1 MNLYTQISDMFS
13 RELNAHGRAFVN
25 YEALAGVEKKDMTID
40 GFPAKLLFNPARVRS
55 VMADVSPEAL
65 QQRACFLCPD
75 GVEEH
80 QLTHNWDSPTGH
92 TYYIRVNPFP
102 IFSPHFTVSSSVHE
116 RQELLPHLESM
127 LHLAQQLPEMTIFYN
142 GPMCGASAPDH
153 MHFQAV
159 PRHSLPI
166 EDHFSTNYA
175 NAILVQETDLQTHLA
190 AVKKVLAM
198 GTIPEEASQTGSLTI
213 GASHAEEYEPRW
225 NIVSWYEPA
234 PNGDVQH
241 SSMAQSAIQNSSELS
256 SQQKTILNN
265 TEQPLNHIEPTP
277 AGSFHTVIFFRKESR
292 PMCFFAPEEERILFS
307 PATVEMAGIGIVAN
321 RESFDRLTPD
331 RLRDII
337 REVADTPYPVTNSQ

>member
-13 RELNAHGRAFVN
+13 RELASHGRAFVN
-25 YEALAGVEKKDMTID
+25 YQALSQVEVKDMTID
-40 GFPAKLLFNPARVRS
+40 GFPAKLFFNPARVRS

-65 QQRACFLCPD
+65 QKRACFLCPD

-127 LHLAQQLPEMTIFYN
+127 LHLAKELPEMTIFYN

-198 GTIPEEASQTGSLTI
+198 GTIPEEASQTGSLTA

-234 PNGDVQH
+234 
-241 SSMAQSAIQNSSELS
+241 SSP
-256 SQQKTILNN
+256 KFN
-265 TEQPLNHIEPTP
+265 TN
-277 AGSFHTVIFFRKESR
+277 VFFRKESR
-292 PMCFFAPEEERILFS
+292 PMCFFAPEQERILFS

-321 RESFDRLTPD
+321 RESFDRLTPSK
-331 RLRDII
+331 LRDII
-337 REVADTPYPVTNSQ
+337 REVADTLPITDTQ

>member
-1 MNLYTQISDMFS
+1 MTLYQQISDMFS
-13 RELNAHGRAFVN
+13 RELDAHGRAFIN
-25 YEALAGVEKKDMTID
+25 YQALAQVEVKDMTID
-40 GFPAKLLFNPARVRS
+40 GFPAKLFFNPARVRS

-65 QQRACFLCPD
+65 QKRACFLCPD

-127 LHLAQQLPEMTIFYN
+127 LHLAKELPEMTIFYN

-166 EDHFSTNYA
+166 EDHFDANYA
-175 NAILVQETDLQTHLA
+175 NAVLVQETDLQAHLA

-198 GTIPEEASQTGSLTI
+198 GTIPEEASQTGSLTA

-234 PNGDVQH
+234 
-241 SSMAQSAIQNSSELS
+241 SSPKFN
-256 SQQKTILNN
+256 TI
-265 TEQPLNHIEPTP
+265 
-277 AGSFHTVIFFRKESR
+277 IFFRKESR

-321 RESFDRLTPD
+321 RESFDRLTPEK
-331 RLRDII
+331 LRDII
-337 REVADTPYPVTNSQ
+337 CEVADALPITDTQ

>member
-1 MNLYTQISDMFS
+1 MFS
-13 RELNAHGRAFVN
+13 RELASHGRAFVN
-25 YEALAGVEKKDMTID
+25 YQALSQVEVKDMTID
-40 GFPAKLLFNPARVRS
+40 GFPAKLFFNPARVRS

-65 QQRACFLCPD
+65 QKRACFLCPD

-127 LHLAQQLPEMTIFYN
+127 LHLAKELPEMTIFYN

-175 NAILVQETDLQTHLA
+175 NAILVQEDDLQDHLA

-198 GTIPEEASQTGSLTI
+198 GTIPNEASQTGSLTA

-225 NIVSWYEPA
+225 NIVSWYEP
-234 PNGDVQH
+234 D
-241 SSMAQSAIQNSSELS
+241 SNSPQDGL
-256 SQQKTILNN
+256 TA
-265 TEQPLNHIEPTP
+265 
-277 AGSFHTVIFFRKESR
+277 AGSQTSNSRRRSFNTIVFFRKESR

-321 RESFDRLTPD
+321 RESFDRLTPA

-337 REVADTPYPVTNSQ
+337 REVADEIV

>member
-1 MNLYTQISDMFS
+1 MLFQRINDMFS
-13 RELNAHGRAFVN
+13 RELNAHGRAFLN
-25 YEALAGVEKKDMTID
+25 YEALGGVEKKDMTID
-40 GFPAKLLFNPARVRS
+40 GFPAQLFFNPARVRS

-65 QQRACFLCPD
+65 QKRACFLCPD
-75 GVEEH
+75 GIEEH

-127 LHLAQQLPEMTIFYN
+127 LHLAKELPEMTIFYN

-166 EDHFSTNYA
+166 EDHFDTNYA
-175 NAILVQETDLQTHLA
+175 NAIMVQEADLQDHLT
-190 AVKKVLAM
+190 AVKRILAM

-225 NIVSWYEPA
+225 NIVSWYD
-234 PNGDVQH
+234 N
-241 SSMAQSAIQNSSELS
+241 
-256 SQQKTILNN
+256 
-265 TEQPLNHIEPTP
+265 
-277 AGSFHTVIFFRKESR
+277 SFHTIIFFRKESR

-321 RESFDRLTPD
+321 RESFDRLTPSK
-331 RLRDII
+331 LRDII
-337 REVADTPYPVTNSQ
+337 REVADTLPITDTQ

>member
-1 MNLYTQISDMFS
+1 MFS
-13 RELNAHGRAFVN
+13 RELEAHGRAFLN

-40 GFPAKLLFNPARVRS
+40 GFPAQLFFNPARVRS

-166 EDHFSTNYA
+166 EDHFDTNYA
-175 NAILVQETDLQTHLA
+175 NAILVQEADLQDQLA
-190 AVKKVLAM
+190 AVKRILAM

-213 GASHAEEYEPRW
+213 GASQADEYEPRW
-225 NIVSWYEPA
+225 NIVSWY
-234 PNGDVQH
+234 DD
-241 SSMAQSAIQNSSELS
+241 
-256 SQQKTILNN
+256 T
-265 TEQPLNHIEPTP
+265 
-277 AGSFHTVIFFRKESR
+277 FHTVIFFRRESR

-307 PATVEMAGIGIVAN
+307 PATVEMGGIGIVAN
-321 RESFDRLTPD
+321 RESFDRLTPEK
-331 RLRDII
+331 LREII
-337 REVADTPYPVTNSQ
+337 REVADKLV

>member
-1 MNLYTQISDMFS
+1 MFS
-13 RELNAHGRAFVN
+13 RELASHGRAFVN
-25 YEALAGVEKKDMTID
+25 YQALSQVEVKDMTID
-40 GFPAKLLFNPARVRS
+40 GFPAKLFFNPARVRS

-65 QQRACFLCPD
+65 QKRACFLCPD
-75 GVEEH
+75 GVEEY

-127 LHLAQQLPEMTIFYN
+127 LHLAKELPEMTIFYN

-175 NAILVQETDLQTHLA
+175 NAILVQEDDLQDHLT

-198 GTIPEEASQTGSLTI
+198 GTIPNEASQTGSLTI
-213 GASHAEEYEPRW
+213 GATHAEEYEPRW
-225 NIVSWYEPA
+225 NIVSWYEP
-234 PNGDVQH
+234 D
-241 SSMAQSAIQNSSELS
+241 SNSPQDGL
-256 SQQKTILNN
+256 TA
-265 TEQPLNHIEPTP
+265 
-277 AGSFHTVIFFRKESR
+277 AGSQTSNSRRRSFNTIVFFRKESR

-321 RESFDRLTPD
+321 RESFDRLTPT

-337 REVADTPYPVTNSQ
+337 REVADEIV

>member
-1 MNLYTQISDMFS
+1 MTLYQQIFDMFS
-13 RELNAHGRAFVN
+13 RELSAHGRAFLN
-25 YEALAGVEKKDMTID
+25 YEALAGVEVKDMTID
-40 GFPAKLLFNPARVRS
+40 GFPAKLFFNPARVRS

-75 GVEEH
+75 GVEAN
-80 QLTHNWDSPTGH
+80 QLTHNWESPTGH

-116 RQELLPHLESM
+116 RQELLPHLEAM
-127 LHLAQQLPEMTIFYN
+127 LHLAKELPEMTIFYN

-175 NAILVQETDLQTHLA
+175 NAILVQETDLQSHLA
-190 AVKKVLAM
+190 AVKRVLAM

-225 NIVSWYEPA
+225 NIVTWYE
-234 PNGDVQH
+234 D
-241 SSMAQSAIQNSSELS
+241 MW
-256 SQQKTILNN
+256 
-265 TEQPLNHIEPTP
+265 
-277 AGSFHTVIFFRKESR
+277 HTVIFFRRESR

-321 RESFDRLTPD
+321 RESFDRLTPA

-337 REVADTPYPVTNSQ
+337 REVADNPLA

>member
-1 MNLYTQISDMFS
+1 MFS
-13 RELNAHGRAFVN
+13 RELASHGRAFVN
-25 YEALAGVEKKDMTID
+25 YQALSQVEVKDMTID
-40 GFPAKLLFNPARVRS
+40 GFPARLFFNPARVRS

-65 QQRACFLCPD
+65 QKRACFLCPD

-80 QLTHNWDSPTGH
+80 QLTHNWESPTGH

-116 RQELLPHLESM
+116 RQELLPHLEAM
-127 LHLAQQLPEMTIFYN
+127 LHLAKELPEMTIFYN

-175 NAILVQETDLQTHLA
+175 NAILVQETDLQAHLA
-190 AVKKVLAM
+190 AVKRVLSL
-198 GTIPEEASQTGSLTI
+198 GTIPEEASQTGSLTA

-234 PNGDVQH
+234 SSPNSLIA
-241 SSMAQSAIQNSSELS
+241 SSPNFN
-256 SQQKTILNN
+256 TI
-265 TEQPLNHIEPTP
+265 
-277 AGSFHTVIFFRKESR
+277 VFFRKESR
-292 PMCFFAPEEERILFS
+292 PQCFFAPEPERILFS

-321 RESFDRLTPD
+321 RESFDRLTPA

-337 REVADTPYPVTNSQ
+337 REVADNPCT

>member
-13 RELNAHGRAFVN
+13 RELASHGRAFVN
-25 YEALAGVEKKDMTID
+25 YQALSQVEVKDMAID
-40 GFPAKLLFNPARVRS
+40 GFPAKLFFNPARVRS

-65 QQRACFLCPD
+65 QKRACFLCPD

-127 LHLAQQLPEMTIFYN
+127 LYLAKELPEMTIFYN

-175 NAILVQETDLQTHLA
+175 NAILVQESDLQTHLA
-190 AVKKVLAM
+190 AVKRVLAM
-198 GTIPEEASQTGSLTI
+198 GTIPEEASQTGSLTA

-234 PNGDVQH
+234 QQVDGVPPIGRPNGLLDA
-241 SSMAQSAIQNSSELS
+241 SLLDIG
-256 SQQKTILNN
+256 KFN
-265 TEQPLNHIEPTP
+265 T
-277 AGSFHTVIFFRKESR
+277 VVFFRKESR
-292 PMCFFAPEEERILFS
+292 PQCFFAPEEERILFS
-307 PATVEMAGIGIVAN
+307 PATVEMGGIGIVAN
-321 RESFDRLTPD
+321 RESYDRITPEV
-331 RLRDII
+331 LRSMIQ
-337 REVADTPYPVTNSQ
+337 EVADTLCV

>member
-1 MNLYTQISDMFS
+1 MGVEGTYCYEREKVMTLFQRINDMFS
-13 RELNAHGRAFVN
+13 RELNAHGRAFLN
-25 YEALAGVEKKDMTID
+25 YEALGGVEKKDMTID
-40 GFPAKLLFNPARVRS
+40 GFPAQLFFNPARVRS

-65 QQRACFLCPD
+65 QKRACFLCPD
-75 GVEEH
+75 GIEEH

-102 IFSPHFTVSSSVHE
+102 IFSPHFTISSSVHE

-127 LHLAQQLPEMTIFYN
+127 LHLAKELPEMTIFYN

-166 EDHFSTNYA
+166 EDHFDTNYA
-175 NAILVQETDLQTHLA
+175 NAILVQEADLQDQLA
-190 AVKKVLAM
+190 AVKRILAM
-198 GTIPEEASQTGSLTI
+198 GTIPEEASQTGSLTV

-225 NIVSWYEPA
+225 NIVSWYD
-234 PNGDVQH
+234 N
-241 SSMAQSAIQNSSELS
+241 
-256 SQQKTILNN
+256 
-265 TEQPLNHIEPTP
+265 
-277 AGSFHTVIFFRKESR
+277 SFHTIIFFRKESR

-321 RESFDRLTPD
+321 RESFDRLTPA

-337 REVADTPYPVTNSQ
+337 REVADTLPITDTQ

>member
-1 MNLYTQISDMFS
+1 MKLFQLINEMFS
-13 RELNAHGRAFVN
+13 RELASHGRAFVN
-25 YEALAGVEKKDMTID
+25 YQALSGVEVKDMTID
-40 GFPAKLLFNPARVRS
+40 GFPAKLFFNPARVRS

-65 QQRACFLCPD
+65 QKRACFLCPD
-75 GVEEH
+75 GIEEH

-127 LHLAQQLPEMTIFYN
+127 LHLAKELPEMTIFYN

-198 GTIPEEASQTGSLTI
+198 GTIPEEASQTGSLTA

-234 PNGDVQH
+234 
-241 SSMAQSAIQNSSELS
+241 SSPKFN
-256 SQQKTILNN
+256 TI
-265 TEQPLNHIEPTP
+265 
-277 AGSFHTVIFFRKESR
+277 VFFRKESR
-292 PMCFFAPEEERILFS
+292 PMCFFAPEQERILFS

-321 RESFDRLTPD
+321 RESFDRLTPSK
-331 RLRDII
+331 LRDII
-337 REVADTPYPVTNSQ
+337 REVADTLPITDTQ

>member
-1 MNLYTQISDMFS
+1 MTLYQEIFSMFS
-13 RELNAHGRAFVN
+13 RELEAHGRAFVN
-25 YEALAGVEKKDMTID
+25 YQALSQVEVKDMTID
-40 GFPAKLLFNPARVRS
+40 GFPAKLFFNPARVRS

-65 QQRACFLCPD
+65 QKRACFLCPD

-127 LHLAQQLPEMTIFYN
+127 LHLAKELPEMTIFYN

-175 NAILVQETDLQTHLA
+175 NAILVQETDLQNHLA
-190 AVKKVLAM
+190 AVKRVLSL
-198 GTIPEEASQTGSLTI
+198 GTIPEEASQTGSLTA

-234 PNGDVQH
+234 
-241 SSMAQSAIQNSSELS
+241 SSPKFN
-256 SQQKTILNN
+256 TI
-265 TEQPLNHIEPTP
+265 
-277 AGSFHTVIFFRKESR
+277 IFFRKESR

-321 RESFDRLTPD
+321 RESFNRLTPEK
-331 RLRDII
+331 LRDII
-337 REVADTPYPVTNSQ
+337 CEVADALPITDTQ

>member
-1 MNLYTQISDMFS
+1 MNLYQQITDMFS
-13 RELNAHGRAFVN
+13 RELDSHGRAFVN
-25 YEALAGVEKKDMTID
+25 YQALSGVEVKDMTID

-65 QQRACFLCPD
+65 QKRTCFLCPD
-75 GVEEH
+75 GIEEH

-92 TYYIRVNPFP
+92 TYCIRVNPFP
-102 IFSPHFTVSSSVHE
+102 IFSPHFTVSSSIHE

-166 EDHFSTNYA
+166 EDHFDTNYA
-175 NAILVQETDLQTHLA
+175 NAILVQEVDLQTHLA

-198 GTIPEEASQTGSLTI
+198 GTIPEEASQTGSLTA

-225 NIVSWYEPA
+225 NIVSWYEHAKQVDGVPPIGR
-234 PNGDVQH
+234 PNGLLDA
-241 SSMAQSAIQNSSELS
+241 SLLDIGKFN
-256 SQQKTILNN
+256 TI
-265 TEQPLNHIEPTP
+265 
-277 AGSFHTVIFFRKESR
+277 VFFRKESR
-292 PMCFFAPEEERILFS
+292 PQCFFAPEPERILFS

-321 RESFDRLTPD
+321 RESFDRLTPEK
-331 RLRDII
+331 LRDII
-337 REVADTPYPVTNSQ
+337 REVADTPYPIANIQ

>member
-1 MNLYTQISDMFS
+1 MNLYQQITDMFS
-13 RELNAHGRAFVN
+13 RELASHGRAFVN
-25 YEALAGVEKKDMTID
+25 YQALSGVEVKDMTID
-40 GFPAKLLFNPARVRS
+40 SFPAKLFFNPARVRS

-127 LHLAQQLPEMTIFYN
+127 LHLAKELPEMSIFYN

-159 PRHSLPI
+159 PRHSMPI
-166 EDHFSTNYA
+166 EDHFDTNYA
-175 NAILVQETDLQTHLA
+175 NAVLVRESDLQSHLA
-190 AVKKVLAM
+190 ALEKVLSMAS
-198 GTIPEEASQTGSLTI
+198 IPENASQTGSLTA
-213 GASHAEEYEPRW
+213 GASRTEEWEPRW

-234 PNGDVQH
+234 
-241 SSMAQSAIQNSSELS
+241 SSPKFN
-256 SQQKTILNN
+256 TI
-265 TEQPLNHIEPTP
+265 
-277 AGSFHTVIFFRKESR
+277 VFFRRESR
-292 PMCFFAPEEERILFS
+292 PQCFFAPEPERILFS

-321 RESFDRLTPD
+321 RDSFDRLTPA
-331 RLRDII
+331 RLRNII
-337 REVADTPYPVTNSQ
+337 REVADTPYPIANSQ

>member
-1 MNLYTQISDMFS
+1 MFS
-13 RELNAHGRAFVN
+13 RELASHGIAFVN
-25 YEALAGVEKKDMTID
+25 YQALSGVEVKDMTID
-40 GFPAKLLFNPARVRS
+40 GFPAKLFFNPARVRS

-92 TYYIRVNPFP
+92 TYFIRVNPFP

-116 RQELLPHLESM
+116 RQELLPHLDSM
-127 LHLAQQLPEMTIFYN
+127 LHLAKELPEMTIFYN
-142 GPMCGASAPDH
+142 GPMCGASAPAH

-166 EDHFSTNYA
+166 EDHFDTNYA
-175 NAILVQETDLQTHLA
+175 NAILVQETDLQAHLA

-198 GTIPEEASQTGSLTI
+198 GTIPKEASQTGSLTA

-234 PNGDVQH
+234 
-241 SSMAQSAIQNSSELS
+241 
-256 SQQKTILNN
+256 QQVDGVPPIGRPHRLLDASLLDIGKFNTI
-265 TEQPLNHIEPTP
+265 
-277 AGSFHTVIFFRKESR
+277 VFFRKESR

-307 PATVEMAGIGIVAN
+307 PATVEMGGIGIVAN
-321 RESFDRLTPD
+321 RESFDRLTPSK
-331 RLRDII
+331 LRDII
-337 REVADTPYPVTNSQ
+337 REVANNLL

>member
-1 MNLYTQISDMFS
+1 MFS
-13 RELNAHGRAFVN
+13 RELASHGRAFVN
-25 YEALAGVEKKDMTID
+25 YQALSQVEVKDMTID
-40 GFPAKLLFNPARVRS
+40 GFPAKLFFNPARVRS

-65 QQRACFLCPD
+65 QKRACFLCPD

-127 LHLAQQLPEMTIFYN
+127 LHLAKELPEMTIFYN

-175 NAILVQETDLQTHLA
+175 NAILVQEDDLQDHLT

-198 GTIPEEASQTGSLTI
+198 GTIPNEASQTGSLTI
-213 GASHAEEYEPRW
+213 GATHAEEYEPRW
-225 NIVSWYEPA
+225 NIVSWYEP
-234 PNGDVQH
+234 D
-241 SSMAQSAIQNSSELS
+241 SNSPQDGL
-256 SQQKTILNN
+256 TA
-265 TEQPLNHIEPTP
+265 
-277 AGSFHTVIFFRKESR
+277 AGSQTSNSRRRSFNTIVFFRKESR

-321 RESFDRLTPD
+321 RESFDRLTPT

-337 REVADTPYPVTNSQ
+337 REVADEIV

>member
-1 MNLYTQISDMFS
+1 MNLFKQITDMFS
-13 RELNAHGRAFVN
+13 RELDSHGRAFVN
-25 YEALAGVEKKDMTID
+25 YQALSQVEVKDMTID
-40 GFPAKLLFNPARVRS
+40 GFPAKLFFNPARVRS

-65 QQRACFLCPD
+65 QKRACFLCPD

-127 LHLAQQLPEMTIFYN
+127 LHLAKELPEMTIFYN

-175 NAILVQETDLQTHLA
+175 NAVLVQESDLQSHLTA
-190 AVKKVLAM
+190 LEKVLSMAS
-198 GTIPEEASQTGSLTI
+198 IPENASQTGSLTA

-225 NIVSWYEPA
+225 NIVSWYEPE
-234 PNGDVQH
+234 
-241 SSMAQSAIQNSSELS
+241 SNSPQDGLTASETSGLIS
-256 SQQKTILNN
+256 NSCKRSFN
-265 TEQPLNHIEPTP
+265 T
-277 AGSFHTVIFFRKESR
+277 VVFFRKESR
-292 PMCFFAPEEERILFS
+292 PKCFFAPEEERILFS
-307 PATVEMAGIGIVAN
+307 PATVEMGGIGIVAN

-331 RLRDII
+331 KLRDII
-337 REVADTPYPVTNSQ
+337 REVADEIV

>member
-1 MNLYTQISDMFS
+1 MGVEGTYCYEREKVMTLFQRINDMFS
-13 RELNAHGRAFVN
+13 RELNAHGRAFLN
-25 YEALAGVEKKDMTID
+25 YEALGGVEKKDMTID
-40 GFPAKLLFNPARVRS
+40 GFPAQLFFNPARVRS

-65 QQRACFLCPD
+65 QKRACFLCPD
-75 GVEEH
+75 GIEEH

-127 LHLAQQLPEMTIFYN
+127 LHLAKELPEMTIFYN

-166 EDHFSTNYA
+166 EDHFDTNYA
-175 NAILVQETDLQTHLA
+175 NAILVQEADLQDHLA
-190 AVKKVLAM
+190 AVKRILAM
-198 GTIPEEASQTGSLTI
+198 GTIPEEASQTGSLTV

-225 NIVSWYEPA
+225 NIVSWYDE
-234 PNGDVQH
+234 
-241 SSMAQSAIQNSSELS
+241 
-256 SQQKTILNN
+256 KW
-265 TEQPLNHIEPTP
+265 
-277 AGSFHTVIFFRKESR
+277 HTVVFFRKESR

-321 RESFDRLTPD
+321 RESFDRLTPEK
-331 RLRDII
+331 LRDII
-337 REVADTPYPVTNSQ
+337 REVADTLPITDTQ

>member
-1 MNLYTQISDMFS
+1 MNLYQQITDMFS
-13 RELNAHGRAFVN
+13 REFDSHGRAFVN
-25 YEALAGVEKKDMTID
+25 YQALSGVEVKDMTID
-40 GFPAKLLFNPARVRS
+40 GFPAKLFFNPARVRS

-65 QQRACFLCPD
+65 QKRACFLCPD

-127 LHLAQQLPEMTIFYN
+127 LHLAKELPEMTIFYN

-166 EDHFSTNYA
+166 EDHFAANYA
-175 NAILVQETDLQTHLA
+175 QAILVQEADLQDHLA
-190 AVKKVLAM
+190 AVKKVLAL
-198 GTIPEEASQTGSLTI
+198 GTIPKEASQTGSLTA

-225 NIVSWYEPA
+225 NIVSWYD
-234 PNGDVQH
+234 N
-241 SSMAQSAIQNSSELS
+241 
-256 SQQKTILNN
+256 
-265 TEQPLNHIEPTP
+265 
-277 AGSFHTVIFFRKESR
+277 SFHTIIFFRKESR

-321 RESFDRLTPD
+321 RESFDRLTPEK
-331 RLRDII
+331 LRDII
-337 REVADTPYPVTNSQ
+337 REVADTLPITDTQ

>member
-1 MNLYTQISDMFS
+1 MFS
-13 RELNAHGRAFVN
+13 RELASRGRAFVN
-25 YEALAGVEKKDMTID
+25 YGALAQVEVKDMTID
-40 GFPAKLLFNPARVRS
+40 GFPAKLFFNPARVRS

-65 QQRACFLCPD
+65 QKRACFLCPD

-80 QLTHNWDSPTGH
+80 QLTHNWESPTGH

-127 LHLAQQLPEMTIFYN
+127 LHLAKELPEMTIFYN

-166 EDHFSTNYA
+166 EDHFAANYA
-175 NAILVQETDLQTHLA
+175 QAILVQEADLQDHLA

-198 GTIPEEASQTGSLTI
+198 GTIPEEASQTGSLTAN
-213 GASHAEEYEPRW
+213 ASHAEEYEPRW
-225 NIVSWYEPA
+225 NIISWYEPA
-234 PNGDVQH
+234 
-241 SSMAQSAIQNSSELS
+241 SSPKFN
-256 SQQKTILNN
+256 TI
-265 TEQPLNHIEPTP
+265 
-277 AGSFHTVIFFRKESR
+277 VFFRKESR

-321 RESFDRLTPD
+321 RESFDRLTPSK
-331 RLRDII
+331 LRDII
-337 REVADTPYPVTNSQ
+337 REVADNPCT

>member
-1 MNLYTQISDMFS
+1 MTLFQRINDMFS
-13 RELNAHGRAFVN
+13 RELSAHGRAFHN
-25 YEALAGVEKKDMTID
+25 YEALAGVEVKDMTID
-40 GFPAKLLFNPARVRS
+40 GFPAKLFFNPARVRS

-65 QQRACFLCPD
+65 QKRACFLCPD

-127 LHLAQQLPEMTIFYN
+127 LHLAKELPEMTIFYN

-175 NAILVQETDLQTHLA
+175 NAILVQESDLQTHLA

-198 GTIPEEASQTGSLTI
+198 GTIPEEASQTGSLTV

-225 NIVSWYEPA
+225 NIISWYEPE
-234 PNGDVQH
+234 
-241 SSMAQSAIQNSSELS
+241 SSASVVSDLQGKARSTGAADLQPTGRSYN
-256 SQQKTILNN
+256 TI
-265 TEQPLNHIEPTP
+265 
-277 AGSFHTVIFFRKESR
+277 VFFRRESR
-292 PMCFFAPEEERILFS
+292 PQCFFAPEEERILFS

-321 RESFDRLTPD
+321 RESFERLTPS

-337 REVADTPYPVTNSQ
+337 REVADNPL

>member
-1 MNLYTQISDMFS
+1 MGVEGTYPNEREKVMTLFQCINDMFS
-13 RELNAHGRAFVN
+13 RELSAHGRAFLN

-40 GFPAKLLFNPARVRS
+40 GFPAQLFFNPARVRS

-65 QQRACFLCPD
+65 QKRACFLCPD
-75 GVEEH
+75 GIEEH

-127 LHLAQQLPEMTIFYN
+127 LHLAKELPEMTIFYN

-190 AVKKVLAM
+190 AVNKVLAM
-198 GTIPEEASQTGSLTI
+198 GTIPEEASQTGSLTAD
-213 GASHAEEYEPRW
+213 ASHAEEYEPRW
-225 NIVSWYEPA
+225 NIISWYEPA
-234 PNGDVQH
+234 
-241 SSMAQSAIQNSSELS
+241 SSPKFN
-256 SQQKTILNN
+256 TI
-265 TEQPLNHIEPTP
+265 
-277 AGSFHTVIFFRKESR
+277 VFFRKESR
-292 PMCFFAPEEERILFS
+292 PQCFFAPEEERILFS

-321 RESFDRLTPD
+321 RDSFDRLTPSK
-331 RLRDII
+331 LRDII
-337 REVADTPYPVTNSQ
+337 REVADEIV

>member
-1 MNLYTQISDMFS
+1 MGVEGTYCYEREKVMTLFQCINDMFS
-13 RELNAHGRAFVN
+13 RELASHGRAFVN
-25 YEALAGVEKKDMTID
+25 YQALSGVEVKDMTID
-40 GFPAKLLFNPARVRS
+40 GFPAKLFFNPARVRS

-127 LHLAQQLPEMTIFYN
+127 LHLAKELPEMTIFYN

-159 PRHSLPI
+159 PRHCLPI

-198 GTIPEEASQTGSLTI
+198 GTIPEEASQTGSLTA

-234 PNGDVQH
+234 
-241 SSMAQSAIQNSSELS
+241 SSPKFN
-256 SQQKTILNN
+256 TI
-265 TEQPLNHIEPTP
+265 
-277 AGSFHTVIFFRKESR
+277 VFFRKESR
-292 PMCFFAPEEERILFS
+292 PTCFFAPEEERILFS
-307 PATVEMAGIGIVAN
+307 PATVEMGGIGIVAN
-321 RESFDRLTPD
+321 RESFDRLTPA

-337 REVADTPYPVTNSQ
+337 REVADTLPITDTQ